1 MDFFGIFNEVKD
13 AFMKA
18 NVSDYQ
24 GHLALQV
31 NMTGEGEGR
40 FYAELN
46 NGNLR
51 VEPYEYYDRD
61 VLFTVDSR
69 LFLEI
74 VHGRLDPV
82 AAFTDGKL
90 LVDGD
95 LGKALEIQKLI
106 EK

>member
-1 MDFFGIFNEVKD
+1 ML
-13 AFMKA
+13 
-18 NVSDYQ
+18 Y
-24 GHLALQV
+24 L
-31 NMTGEGEGR
+31 
-40 FYAELN
+40 
-46 NGNLR
+46 
-51 VEPYEYYDRD
+51 
-61 VLFTVDSR
+61 SR